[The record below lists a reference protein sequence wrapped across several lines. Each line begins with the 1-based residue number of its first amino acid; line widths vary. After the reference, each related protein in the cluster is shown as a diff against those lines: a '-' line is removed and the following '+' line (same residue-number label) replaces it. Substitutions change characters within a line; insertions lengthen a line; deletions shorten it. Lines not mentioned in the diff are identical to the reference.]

1 MYVLLMM
8 RSVKLLALYD
18 LVTDLAEGFVRQ
30 ISHVLATDDPALHF
44 ARVGNHGE
52 KGPHVVK
59 FIAYFVNLLVRHAGR
74 VVTVE
79 SAVTP

>member
-1 MYVLLMM
+1 MM
-8 RSVKLLALYD
+8 RSIKLLTLYD
-18 LVTDLAEGFVRQ
+18 LVTDLAESFVRQ

-44 ARVGNHGE
+44 ARVGDHGE
-52 KGPHVVK
+52 KRPHVVK
-59 FIAYFVNLLVRHAGR
+59 LVAYFVNLLVRHARR